1 MTDTLGHV
9 VLSQFEDLKISL
21 IQIGGEPHVELRIY
35 ARAASGNAGVLPGG
49 RAIVL
54 PVSWLP
60 ELLRVMTVAKE
71 VCIERKLIFLPE
83 TQGGE
88 TWQSGIAPVA
98 GLRARTDS
106 RRSPRTHARIPVECR
121 LLDPTTFWPGKW
133 VAGEITNLSVG
144 GAQVW
149 LDERF
154 PRFRQVEVIGEVEG
168 TVLRGR
174 GEIVGADLVQ
184 TAPKNGRHRH
194 SLRWVSTDTFAKSAL
209 SRLVPTTIGST

>member
-1 MTDTLGHV
+1 MTDTLGQV
-9 VLSQFEDLKISL
+9 VLSRFEDLKISL
-21 IQIGGEPHVELRIY
+21 IKIGGEPHVELRIY

-54 PVSWLP
+54 PVSLLP
-60 ELLRVMTVAKE
+60 ELLRAMTVAKE
-71 VCIERKLIFLPE
+71 VCIERELIFLPK
-83 TQGGE
+83 TQGTE
-88 TWQSGIAPVA
+88 TWQSGTASVA

-106 RRSPRTHARIPVECR
+106 RRSPRAHVRIPVECR

-144 GAQVW
+144 GAQMW

-154 PRFRQVEVIGEVEG
+154 PRFRQVEVIGEVEE

-174 GEIVGADLVQ
+174 GEIVGADLIR

-194 SLRWVSTDTFAKSAL
+194 SLRWVSMDTFAQSAL
-209 SRLVPTTIGST
+209 SRLVPMTIGST